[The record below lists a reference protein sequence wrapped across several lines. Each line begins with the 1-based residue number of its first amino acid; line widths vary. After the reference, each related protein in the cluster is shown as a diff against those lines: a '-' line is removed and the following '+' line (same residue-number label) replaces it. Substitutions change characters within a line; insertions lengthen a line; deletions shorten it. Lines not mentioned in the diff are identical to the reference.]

1 MKGPERESNP
11 PPEWVFK
18 PVVGLAAL
26 ALAIGAVYI
35 AAWPLVLIVFLTLA
49 VQVYE
54 DRRAQGLPHYA
65 WPNAVVYTG
74 PLAYLA
80 YLRSRRETLANRKTN
95 GVPRS
100 PEEWQAARAAANPH
114 PPAWYPD
121 PSGQAKWRWWDGV
134 NWTQHTSS

>member
-1 MKGPERESNP
+1 MA
-11 PPEWVFK
+11 
-18 PVVGLAAL
+18 VGAL
-26 ALAIGAVYI
+26 AVTIGAVVI
-35 AAWPLVLIVFLTLA
+35 SAWPLVLVVCLVLA

-54 DRRAQGLPHYA
+54 DRRAQGLPYYA

-80 YLRSRRETLANRKTN
+80 YLRSRRETLANRVS

-100 PEEWQAARAAANPH
+100 PEEWQTTRAAVSAH

-121 PSGQAKWRWWDGV
+121 PTGEAKWRWWDGAG
-134 NWTQHTSS
+134 WTDHTAP